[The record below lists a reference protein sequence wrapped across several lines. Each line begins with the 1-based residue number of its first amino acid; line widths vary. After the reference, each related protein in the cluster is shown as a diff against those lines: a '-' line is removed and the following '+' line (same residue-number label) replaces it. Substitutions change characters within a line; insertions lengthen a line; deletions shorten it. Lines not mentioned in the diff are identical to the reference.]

1 MLNQIANNV
10 TFVGIEDETLDLFEG
25 LYKVPNGVTYNSVVF
40 TDKVAAIMDTA
51 DKRVSDEWMT
61 LIKKVLK
68 DRVPEYLIISHM
80 EPDHSANIENIL
92 REYPD
97 IKIVGNAKTFQMLP
111 NFVSIYVPDD
121 RKVEMKDGDVLDLG
135 EHKLKFL
142 MAPMVHW
149 PEVMMSYDETDKLL
163 FTADAFG
170 RFGKFISDL
179 DWVDEARRYYFN
191 IVGKYGAQVQKVLK
205 AVAPVEVKKII
216 PLHGPVLESN
226 LTYYRNRLNIWSSY
240 EPEDKGITIA
250 CASIHGNTREYARLL
265 KEELVS
271 LGAKVSLYDLSR
283 CDISEAVES
292 AFRFNK
298 LILLSSTYD
307 ADLYPPMKAFLNR
320 LLAKNYQNREIAFVE
335 NGSWAPAAAKKMKE
349 YTDKMANI
357 NYYENV
363 ISIKTTVKQEN
374 IEQMTDL
381 VNWAKQ

>member
-1 MLNQIANNV
+1 M
-10 TFVGIEDETLDLFEG
+10 
-25 LYKVPNGVTYNSVVF
+25 
-40 TDKVAAIMDTA
+40 
-51 DKRVSDEWMT
+51 
-61 LIKKVLK
+61 
-68 DRVPEYLIISHM
+68 
-80 EPDHSANIENIL
+80 
-92 REYPD
+92 
-97 IKIVGNAKTFQMLP
+97 
-111 NFVSIYVPDD
+111 
-121 RKVEMKDGDVLDLG
+121 
-135 EHKLKFL
+135 
-142 MAPMVHW
+142 
-149 PEVMMSYDETDKLL
+149 
-163 FTADAFG
+163 
-170 RFGKFISDL
+170 
-179 DWVDEARRYYFN
+179 
-191 IVGKYGAQVQKVLK
+191 
-205 AVAPVEVKKII
+205 
-216 PLHGPVLESN
+216 
-226 LTYYRNRLNIWSSY
+226 
-240 EPEDKGITIA
+240 
-250 CASIHGNTREYARLL
+250 L

-320 LLAKNYQNREIAFVE
+320 LLAKNYQNRDIAFVE